1 MPPRAALFLSLSL
14 SVSLCVHV
22 LHIYCP
28 VQVLLTDVDM
38 SAIIIG
44 NLGVDVGGAGRL
56 TAACHYEVVVSGYG
70 IGGGCGERACVANC
84 HYSITPFRTPLPG
97 LLAPG
102 AIVVRDLTIPDARLL
117 SSEVDEPVELA
128 LRPQARNGEL
138 WLHHD
143 GPRPAEMELLVD
155 VKRVGRGCS
164 SAVVTSA

>member
-1 MPPRAALFLSLSL
+1 ML
-14 SVSLCVHV
+14 HV
-22 LHIYCP
+22 YCP
-28 VQVLLTDVDM
+28 AQVLLTDVNM

-44 NLGVDVGGAGRL
+44 NLGVDVAGAGRL
-56 TAACHYEVVVSGYG
+56 TAACHYEVTVSGYG

-84 HYSITPFRTPLPG
+84 HYSITPFRTLLPG

-102 AIVVRDLTIPDARLL
+102 AIAVRDLTIGDALLL
-117 SSEVDEPVELA
+117 SSEAYEPVKLA

-143 GPRPAEMELLVD
+143 GDSRPAELELLID
-155 VKRVGRGCS
+155 IRRVGRGCS